1 MEKTLRVFLE
11 ELGSYCYDHGDYNVI
26 KNTNK
31 AEEVKNFVDCYIK
44 GAEVI
49 KNGENGQPLFVK
61 GKANEDKGSTGDEK
75 LFFHGYQLY
84 DMTGQT
90 GEWVIATFPSKA
102 ELEKHIL
109 SEGGYLNIYCTEML
123 VFLDGV
129 LQPFEV
135 QFFGDNQK
143 YISIDKDLFD
153 EELDIKGMQD
163 RISVKWL
170 PIETE
175 EEVVAAH

>member
-1 MEKTLRVFLE
+1 MKQACKV
-11 ELGSYCYDHGDYNVI
+11 VAI
-26 KNTNK
+26 
-31 AEEVKNFVDCYIK
+31 V
-44 GAEVI
+44 
-49 KNGENGQPLFVK
+49 
-61 GKANEDKGSTGDEK
+61 
-75 LFFHGYQLY
+75 YQ
-84 DMTGQT
+84 
-90 GEWVIATFPSKA
+90 

-129 LQPFEV
+129 MQPFEV
-135 QFFGDNQK
+135 LFFGDNQK

-170 PIETE
+170 PVEVE
-175 EEVVAAH
+175 EESVVK

>member
-1 MEKTLRVFLE
+1 
-11 ELGSYCYDHGDYNVI
+11 
-26 KNTNK
+26 
-31 AEEVKNFVDCYIK
+31 
-44 GAEVI
+44 
-49 KNGENGQPLFVK
+49 
-61 GKANEDKGSTGDEK
+61 
-75 LFFHGYQLY
+75 
-84 DMTGQT
+84 MTGQT
-90 GEWVIATFPSKA
+90 GEWVIATFPSKQ

-129 LQPFEV
+129 MQPFEV

-170 PIETE
+170 PVEVE
-175 EEVVAAH
+175 EESVVK